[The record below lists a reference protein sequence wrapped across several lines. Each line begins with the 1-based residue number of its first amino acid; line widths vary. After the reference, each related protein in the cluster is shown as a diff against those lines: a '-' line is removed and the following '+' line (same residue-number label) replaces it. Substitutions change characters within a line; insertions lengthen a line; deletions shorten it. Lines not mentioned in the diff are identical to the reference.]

1 MPVAVFVAV
10 DVWEFEKVQVSEKV
24 RAPML
29 DAVTVAGKMFHPIA
43 ETVEY
48 EAPASM

>member
-1 MPVAVFVAV
+1 VAVEVWLAV
-10 DVWEFEKVQVSEKV
+10 DVWEFEKVHVLEKV
-24 RAPML
+24 RAPTL

-48 EAPASM
+48 EAKASM